1 MNSYKIF
8 VNVWSLAILLFGMIS
23 SAHAGL
29 FDDPQNLKVLPEDI
43 TAKQLSTTMR
53 GFAIN
58 TGSRCSTCHV
68 GEEENDLSTYDFSL
82 DDKEKKQKARIMISM
97 VQDIN
102 SYLAENLDKSS
113 DELVTV
119 DCETCHRGQAK
130 PEMLQDVLAKAYRS
144 DGLDNAISEYRSLR
158 ERYYG
163 SHTFDFSERALM
175 SLGERMAREDEFA
188 AALGFL
194 DLNLEFYPES
204 ARTLVTQGQV
214 LAANGDT
221 AGARE
226 SYVKALE
233 LEPDN
238 MWTRRMLDAL
248 E

>member
-1 MNSYKIF
+1 MISYKLIK
-8 VNVWSLAILLFGMIS
+8 NALSLAILLFGTIS

-43 TAKQLSTTMR
+43 TPKQLSATMR

-82 DDKEKKQKARIMISM
+82 DDKEKKQKARAMIRM

-102 SYLAENLDKSS
+102 NYLAENLDKSPE
-113 DELVTV
+113 ELVNV
-119 DCETCHRGQAK
+119 DCETCHRGQAR
-130 PEMLQDVLAKAYRS
+130 PEMLQDVLAEAYSS
-144 DGLDNAISEYRSLR
+144 DGIDAAISEYRSLR
-158 ERYYG
+158 EQYYG

-175 SLGERMAREDEFA
+175 SLGERMAQQNEFA

-194 DLNLEFYPES
+194 NLNLEFYPES

-214 LAANGDT
+214 LAADGDM

-226 SYVKALE
+226 SYLKALE
-233 LEPDN
+233 IEPDN

>member
-1 MNSYKIF
+1 MTLHKIIA
-8 VNVWSLAILLFGMIS
+8 NTLSLPVMLLGIIA

-29 FDDPQNLKVLPEDI
+29 FDDPQNLKVLPKDI
-43 TAKQLSTTMR
+43 TPKELSATMR

-82 DDKEKKQKARIMISM
+82 DDKEKKQKARSMIRM

-102 SYLAENLDKSS
+102 SYLAENLDKPAG
-113 DELVTV
+113 ELVTV

-163 SHTFDFSERALM
+163 GHTFDFSERALM
-175 SLGERMAREDEFA
+175 SLGEQMAQEDQFA

-194 DLNLEFYPES
+194 NLNLEFYPES

-214 LAANGDT
+214 QTANGDV

-226 SYVKALE
+226 SYLKALE
-233 LEPDN
+233 LEPEN
-238 MWTRRMLDAL
+238 QWTRRMLNAL